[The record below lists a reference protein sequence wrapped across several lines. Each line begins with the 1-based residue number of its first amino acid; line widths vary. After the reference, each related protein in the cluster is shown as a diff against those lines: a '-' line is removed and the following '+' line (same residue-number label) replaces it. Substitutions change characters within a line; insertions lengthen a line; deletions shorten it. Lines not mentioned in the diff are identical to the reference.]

1 MATIAIVA
9 PGAMGSAIARHLI
22 AQGARVLTSVEGRS
36 DLTVRRARDAGMVAV
51 AMHDLATADLI
62 LSIVPPGEALSVA
75 EALASVLRQSLSKPV
90 FIDFNAINPSTMQM
104 VSTVLAGTGC
114 EVLDGAII
122 GPPPVSGRQGPTFY
136 ISGDLR
142 HRSDILL
149 RLGLNLRL
157 IDAPSGAAS
166 ALKMVY
172 AGVNKGITAL
182 GTAML
187 LASADAGCAQ
197 GLRQEMG
204 ESLPDIL
211 AHFTRSI
218 PDMYPKAYRWV
229 AEMREIAAFL
239 GADNPA
245 AGLFEAAAQVF
256 ARVAE
261 DDVACG
267 ELASRLNN
275 VLGLPE

>member
-75 EALASVLRQSLSKPV
+75 EALASGLRQSLSKPV

-136 ISGDLR
+136 ISGDPR

-275 VLGLPE
+275 LLGLPE